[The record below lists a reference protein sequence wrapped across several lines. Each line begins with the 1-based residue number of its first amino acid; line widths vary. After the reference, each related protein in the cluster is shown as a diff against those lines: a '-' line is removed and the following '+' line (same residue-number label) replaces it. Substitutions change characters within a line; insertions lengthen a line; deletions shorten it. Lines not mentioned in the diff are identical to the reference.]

1 MRVTTT
7 MRNYI
12 RDLVA
17 KKVEGRLAAANE
29 AKRKCDDDL
38 AKAKRD
44 VREYAE
50 SLIPA
55 MTEKVAKFAKGR
67 GLTFLDHQY
76 SYNGQVCEDKN
87 YAFCV
92 ALGDH
97 DYAELTPNGATLPEI
112 EKVRGEPGRINAAVD
127 KATNGIVF
135 SLELGKVRKAELEE
149 LIASTEVEL

>member
-1 MRVTTT
+1 MRVTKD
-7 MRNYI
+7 MKEYI
-12 RDLVA
+12 RSLVA

-29 AKRKCDDDL
+29 AKRKCDDL

-76 SYNGQVCEDKN
+76 SYNGQVCDDKN

-97 DYAELTPNGATLPEI
+97 DYAELTPNGAMLPEI
-112 EKVRGEPGRINAAVD
+112 EKVRNEPGRINAAVALSTD
-127 KATNGIVF
+127 GIVF

>member
-1 MRVTTT
+1 MRVTKD
-7 MRNYI
+7 MKEYI
-12 RDLVA
+12 RSLVA
-17 KKVEGRLAAANE
+17 KKVEAKLAAAVE
-29 AKRKCDDDL
+29 AKRKYDESL
-38 AKAKRD
+38 VRAKKE

-76 SYNGQVCEDKN
+76 SYNGQVCDDKN

-97 DYAELTPNGATLPEI
+97 DYAELTPNGAMLPEI
-112 EKVRGEPGRINAAVD
+112 EKVRNEPGRINAAVALSTD
-127 KATNGIVF
+127 GIVF

>member
-1 MRVTTT
+1 MRVTKD
-7 MRNYI
+7 MKSYI

-17 KKVEGRLAAANE
+17 KKVEKQLAAAVE
-29 AKRKCDDDL
+29 AKRKCDDAL
-38 AKAKRD
+38 VKAKKD

-67 GLTFLDHQY
+67 GLTFLDHPY
-76 SYNGQVCEDKN
+76 TYGGSRDENAN
-87 YAFCV
+87 YAFTV

-97 DYAELTPNGATLPEI
+97 DYAELTPNGTTLPEI
-112 EKVRGEPGRINAAVD
+112 QKVRDEPGRIGRAID
-127 KATNGIVF
+127 KAINGIVF

>member
-17 KKVEGRLAAANE
+17 KKVEAKLAAAVE
-29 AKRKCDDDL
+29 AKRRCDEGL
-38 AKAKRD
+38 QKAKKD

-55 MTEKVAKFAKGR
+55 MTEKVARFAKGR

-76 SYNGQVCEDKN
+76 TYNGQVCEDKN

-97 DYAELTPNGATLPEI
+97 DYAELTPNGTTLPEI
-112 EKVRGEPGRINAAVD
+112 QKVRDEPGRIDRAID
-127 KATNGIVF
+127 KAINAIVF
-135 SLELGKVRKAELEE
+135 ALELGKVKKAELEE